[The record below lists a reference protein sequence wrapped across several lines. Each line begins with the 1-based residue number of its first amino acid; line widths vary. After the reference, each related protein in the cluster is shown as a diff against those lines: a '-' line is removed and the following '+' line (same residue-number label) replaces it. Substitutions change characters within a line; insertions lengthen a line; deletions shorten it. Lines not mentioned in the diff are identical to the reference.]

1 MENAARND
9 YKIIGLIGLGHGT
22 SHFFHLILPP
32 LFPWVKIEFGLSNAE
47 LGLLM
52 TAFFV
57 VSGLGQILAGFIVD
71 RFGAVSSIIAGLG
84 LSGIASIGFSL
95 SDTYGSLLAFA
106 AIAGLG
112 NSVFHPAD
120 YSLLNKKV
128 NPARLGH
135 AYSIHGISGALGWA
149 AAPIFLVGFATLFD
163 WRTAVAMSAIVA
175 FVVLATL
182 FINLRSEE
190 ISDLSK
196 FKSDNQKVQHGLAFL
211 KLKCIWMCFGFF
223 LISALAFGG
232 IQSFAPL
239 AIGEVYAV
247 PHALAIGG
255 VTAYMISSAVGLF
268 FGGFLASGKYPHD
281 KIIGVSLSI
290 AGLTAIFLSFGF
302 LGGWSVIPLMAVIG
316 IGAGLVGPSRDLLV
330 RSATPKGATGRVYGV
345 VYSGLDVGIALAPPI
360 FGLVMDLHHPA
371 WILVMIGAFQI
382 TAIAAA
388 IGVRQQGVVN
398 VATSS

>member
-1 MENAARND
+1 MENTVRHD

-32 LFPWVKIEFGLSNAE
+32 LFPWIKLEFGLSNAE

-57 VSGLGQILAGFIVD
+57 VSGLGQILAGFVVD

-95 SDTYGSLLAFA
+95 SDTYGSLLVCA

-135 AYSIHGISGALGWA
+135 AYSVHGISGALGWA

-182 FINLRSEE
+182 FINLRSEG
-190 ISDLSK
+190 ISDRSK
-196 FKSDNQKVQHGLAFL
+196 FKFENQKAQPGLAFL

-223 LISALAFGG
+223 LISALAFG
-232 IQSFAPL
+232 
-239 AIGEVYAV
+239 
-247 PHALAIGG
+247 
-255 VTAYMISSAVGLF
+255 
-268 FGGFLASGKYPHD
+268 
-281 KIIGVSLSI
+281 
-290 AGLTAIFLSFGF
+290 
-302 LGGWSVIPLMAVIG
+302 
-316 IGAGLVGPSRDLLV
+316 
-330 RSATPKGATGRVYGV
+330 
-345 VYSGLDVGIALAPPI
+345 
-360 FGLVMDLHHPA
+360 
-371 WILVMIGAFQI
+371 
-382 TAIAAA
+382 
-388 IGVRQQGVVN
+388 
-398 VATSS
+398 